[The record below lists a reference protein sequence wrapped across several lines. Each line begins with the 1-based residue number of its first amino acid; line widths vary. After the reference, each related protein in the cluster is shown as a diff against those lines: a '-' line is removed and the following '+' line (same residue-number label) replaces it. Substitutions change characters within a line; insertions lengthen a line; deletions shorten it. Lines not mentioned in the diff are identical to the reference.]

1 MYETAAG
8 RAVRESFL
16 TVANKANAFS
26 RTDELLLRQRIV
38 AAVDELKA
46 EGWPVERII
55 VRIKE
60 LASEVG
66 IKFKSSSVNA
76 DEHPAIANAV
86 LWCVQRFYGERL
98 RTPE

>member
-1 MYETAAG
+1 MYETETG

-16 TVANKANAFS
+16 ALATKASSFG
-26 RTDELLLRQRIV
+26 RTDELILRQRIT
-38 AAVDELKA
+38 AAVDELKEA
-46 EGWPVERII
+46 GWPVERII

-66 IKFKSSSVNA
+66 IKFKSSSLST

-86 LWCVQRFYGERL
+86 LWCVQRYYGERL
-98 RTPE
+98 RTPP